1 MPRLWW
7 WQQRLAPAAPVWSV
21 NVHWCDRIRP
31 RVTGRV
37 ALWLL
42 DAFKGGKG
50 KSSWVAPPPENQH
63 DNGTSD
69 IWRCISERT
78 WRFSNVMFVF
88 SGASCVIYLSSLT
101 IQTLSDSLTLRL
113 LLAFR
118 LQSSFQEIWVSTL
131 GKKVGWNTAVFCPPK
146 KQWQFDAVDGSEIRK
161 KTVEVGSLSHYLEW
175 FRHCWWLFGISSIN
189 TFIIVFS
196 GDGTICSEDDT
207 DCCSSNGG
215 QLESLKFVV
224 VEILGGS
231 SQVS

>member
-1 MPRLWW
+1 MTAETGTSSASLKC
-7 WQQRLAPAAPVWSV
+7 QRPLVRPDPAESHGA
-21 NVHWCDRIRP
+21 HC
-31 RVTGRV
+31 TM
-37 ALWLL
+37 LL

-63 DNGTSD
+63 ENGTSD

-161 KTVEVGSLSHYLEW
+161 KPVEVGSLSHYLEW